1 MSQQLLHVRLESD
14 TYDRVKAEADRQDI
28 SIAEF
33 IRRAV
38 EKSLSLGQVTAQP
51 KTPEVDPVL
60 QAMAN
65 GIRREAASRGLSPGM
80 IVQLWF
86 NMMRPP
92 MPTPE
97 AQSDPQADMLRMNIQ
112 AGSPE
117 PSTPGDKEPKS

>member
-1 MSQQLLHVRLESD
+1 MSQQLLHIRLESD
-14 TYDRVKAEADRQDI
+14 TYDRVKAEADRQDV

-33 IRRAV
+33 IRKAV
-38 EKSLSLGQVTAQP
+38 EKALSPAQVKAEP

-92 MPTPE
+92 MPTLE
-97 AQSDPQADMLRMNIQ
+97 AQPDPLADGLKLNIKISD
-112 AGSPE
+112 
-117 PSTPGDKEPKS
+117 EPKDSK